1 MTVTDEQLAEWE
13 RLAGSGY
20 VGLYPVIL
28 TIRSA
33 VTLLIAAVRAEREE
47 NGRLRVALEDMAR
60 QFAWSDGLGGYWTGD
75 QPVLERVFAVL
86 GWSNPTTRPTT
97 GGDDGT

>member
-33 VTLLIAAVRAEREE
+33 VTLLIAAVRAERAE
-47 NGRLRVALEDMAR
+47 NARLRGALQPIADYLNDTANPITPEP
-60 QFAWSDGLGGYWTGD
+60 WWWT
-75 QPVLERVFAVL
+75 VRRNEINTALAAL
-86 GWSNPTTRPTT
+86 RPTT
-97 GGDDGT
+97 GGDNGE